1 MIKKKLRLEQASSQ
15 NIVIIQKKLFIP
27 QNNNNNNVYIHTLF
41 STTQDTQKKERM
53 KIN

>member
-27 QNNNNNNVYIHTLF
+27 QNNNNNNVYIYTLF
-41 STTQDTQKKERM
+41 SNTTAIKEGE
-53 KIN
+53 KEK